1 MFLVTFFLN
10 DFLLLVNL
18 KVFRNRDIF
27 FINYFFNLN
36 KKIFKI
42 KFVIDM
48 NKVWLINFFVKE
60 KIGLCS
66 LDRRFC
72 GFIYSIIVDMVLFV
86 RRY

>member
-1 MFLVTFFLN
+1 MYIGVFIIKYIYKKYLNFFLVKLSVINLFLVIFFLN

-18 KVFRNRDIF
+18 KVFRNKDIF

-48 NKVWLINFFVKE
+48 KY
-60 KIGLCS
+60 G
-66 LDRRFC
+66 
-72 GFIYSIIVDMVLFV
+72 
-86 RRY
+86 